1 LAWATEEIDR
11 RRGAFLWVRTDTVSG
26 GSYRIA
32 WPIICAPKDHGGL
45 GLLGLRI
52 LGYALRLWW
61 EWMRRTEPNSTW
73 AALPSA
79 PERKVAAMLSSSVY
93 VEVGDGA
100 STKFWMDAW
109 LPDGV
114 ISNTAP
120 NLFKVVGRRRLD
132 RTVKDVL
139 SNRQWV
145 QDITGARTATVLLKY
160 ASLWA
165 TLENV

>member
-1 LAWATEEIDR
+1 
-11 RRGAFLWVRTDTVSG
+11 
-26 GSYRIA
+26 
-32 WPIICAPKDHGGL
+32 
-45 GLLGLRI
+45 
-52 LGYALRLWW
+52 
-61 EWMRRTEPNSTW
+61 
-73 AALPSA
+73 
-79 PERKVAAMLSSSVY
+79 MLSSSVY

-100 STKFWMDAW
+100 STKFWTDVW

-120 NLFKVVGRRRLD
+120 NLFKVVGRRRLG

-145 QDITGARTATVLLKY
+145 QDITGARTTAVLLKY